1 MTAQPKV
8 GTGKRVLFALL
19 ATVLFF
25 VLVEVGFRV
34 VVSATSD
41 RLERM
46 IDNYRVRYYSHI
58 NQELKYRPHPYFGY
72 IRLDRGSKDAIN
84 SLGFWGPEWA
94 TEKPPNT
101 VRVVALGGSTTA
113 GPTAWPYQLEEI
125 LKQRVD
131 GVDVEVLNLGIG
143 GWTSAE
149 AVAAFAMVGLS
160 YSPDLVVVHCVNND
174 LEPMRAMTPE
184 VDYSHYRR
192 AMNVVQT
199 DAGAARFRQ
208 DSGDVIDAVIAK
220 WSKLY
225 VYAKLFQSG
234 QVPPRASL
242 HALTTWSNDTRPEPG
257 ERGVAIFQRNLRSIA
272 ALASA
277 NGARTVLATMPALST
292 KRPGIPMVPDG
303 HLRSLEAQNQRLR
316 DLAASEGWI
325 LADLAQLSTEL
336 TPYYE
341 DAIHVD
347 FEGERIKARGVAEAL
362 AEAGVFGLGV
372 NQEAPRQEV
381 TRDEGSL

>member
-1 MTAQPKV
+1 MATQSKFSA
-8 GTGKRVLFALL
+8 GKRVVFAAL

-34 VVSATSD
+34 VVSATSE
-41 RLERM
+41 RLGQM

-72 IRLDRGSKDAIN
+72 IRLDRGSQDAIN

-94 TEKPPNT
+94 VEKPPNT
-101 VRVVALGGSTTA
+101 VRIVALGGSTTA

-125 LKQRVD
+125 LKQELD

-160 YSPDLVVVHCVNND
+160 FSPDLVVVHCVNND
-174 LEPMRAMTPE
+174 MEPMRAMKPK

-199 DAGAARFRQ
+199 EGGAARFRQ
-208 DSGDVIDAVIAK
+208 DAGDIVDAAVAK

-242 HALTTWSNDTRPEPG
+242 HALTTWSNDTQPEPG
-257 ERGVAIFQRNLRSIA
+257 TTGVAIFERNLRSIA

-277 NGARTVLATMPALST
+277 NGAKTVLATMPALST
-292 KRPGIPMVPDG
+292 KVPGIPTVPDG

-316 DLAASEGWI
+316 DLAKKEGWV
-325 LADLAQLSTEL
+325 LADLAQLSAEL
-336 TPYYE
+336 TPHYE
-341 DAIHVD
+341 DAIHVNMD
-347 FEGERIKARGVAEAL
+347 GERIKAEGVADALEA
-362 AEAGVFGLGV
+362 ARIFGLGDAPPV
-372 NQEAPRQEV
+372 TPVEASP
-381 TRDEGSL
+381 